1 MKSALF
7 ATGLLTYGASA
18 ASQEDQ
24 MFWGTYRPLPY
35 VGLRSRS
42 PDSPLFGIMWY
53 KPSLS
58 GGKGMSQIRHTCSY
72 YDELT
77 RYGWQKHD
85 GVSYG

>member
-1 MKSALF
+1 
-7 ATGLLTYGASA
+7 
-18 ASQEDQ
+18 

-42 PDSPLFGIMWY
+42 PDSPLIGIMWY

-85 GVSYG
+85 GVSYGLQTIEDPQNCATLVTEWVKPDF